1 MSKMT
6 FIYTKT
12 HTCPATL
19 HLCARDRP
27 HGTVITFKTQIARRT
42 AAAAPAVS
50 AAGGVHQARGV
61 AKHAYIKV
69 MKMYNLDQK
78 RT

>member
-1 MSKMT
+1 MTKMT
-6 FIYTKT
+6 FDETRI

-27 HGTVITFKTQIARRT
+27 YGTVITLKAQIARRT
-42 AAAAPAVS
+42 APSAPAVS

-61 AKHAYIKV
+61 AKNAYNKV
-69 MKMYNLDQK
+69 MKMYKLD
-78 RT
+78 